1 MVSTGNADIPFV
13 KYETLYGYYIHNCLD
28 IRVDIYIYILN
39 FNYMFQT
46 MTLVTFWIDKL
57 DFKDTCTLCNKII
70 NE

>member
-1 MVSTGNADIPFV
+1 MGNADIPFV
-13 KYETLYGYYIHNCLD
+13 KYETLYGYYIHNLLD
-28 IRVDIYIYILN
+28 IHVDYILN

-57 DFKDTCTLCNKII
+57 NFKDTCTLCNKII